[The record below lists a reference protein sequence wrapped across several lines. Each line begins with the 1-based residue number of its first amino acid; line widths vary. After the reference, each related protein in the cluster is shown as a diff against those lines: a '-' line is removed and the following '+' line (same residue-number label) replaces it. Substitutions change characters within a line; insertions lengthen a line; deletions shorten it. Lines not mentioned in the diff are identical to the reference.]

1 MSVIIKDMDTE
12 KIKILCKGADSVI
25 KARLDTKCEH
35 NREYMERTQTYVD
48 DYANEGLRT
57 LLLAERTIAFK
68 YYHEWNI
75 RWQ

>member
-35 NREYMERTQTYVD
+35 NREYMERT
-48 DYANEGLRT
+48 
-57 LLLAERTIAFK
+57 
-68 YYHEWNI
+68 
-75 RWQ
+75 